1 MRSSLNGPYTHC
13 TQAAQ
18 APGTGR
24 AWSTVAHLGQGPCS
38 TAPPPWL
45 PAPSFGFVVSD
56 SGKEPKDGI
65 LQLVPET
72 KCFNAPGLFQ
82 VLKLHSFPV
91 CFSGRGWPGVGHP
104 RSPPRGSPCS
114 PLWSKKWGP
123 SPRTD
128 RKVQNF
134 RTYTLSWVGI
144 WFLWPTQVSP
154 ARPAQTCA
162 NIATKDG

>member
-1 MRSSLNGPYTHC
+1 MHTSCTSSRPWAGMVHSGPF
-13 TQAAQ
+13 
-18 APGTGR
+18 APGPLQHCP
-24 AWSTVAHLGQGPCS
+24 APVAPR
-38 TAPPPWL
+38 
-45 PAPSFGFVVSD
+45 PSFGFVVSD

-82 VLKLHSFPV
+82 VLKLHSLPV

-114 PLWSKKWGP
+114 PLWSEKWGP

-144 WFLWPTQVSP
+144 RFLWPTQVSP

-162 NIATKDG
+162 NIAKKDG

>member
-38 TAPPPWL
+38 TALPPWL

-91 CFSGRGWPGVGHP
+91 CFSGRGWPGWPVTCGLHPGGHP
-104 RSPPRGSPCS
+104 ASHCGLRS
-114 PLWSKKWGP
+114 GP
-123 SPRTD
+123 
-128 RKVQNF
+128 
-134 RTYTLSWVGI
+134 
-144 WFLWPTQVSP
+144 PTQDRQEGAEFQDIHPFLGWNLVSSQLRFHLQDQP
-154 ARPAQTCA
+154 RHVRT
-162 NIATKDG
+162 